1 MNSFHDRLASPQVL
15 LLDGGLGTL
24 LMAAGLPAGT
34 PPELWNVENPDAVQ
48 AAHRAYVDAGSD
60 AVHANTFGANPLRLA
75 HVGLTGRAA
84 ELNQAGVALARAAK
98 ARYVI
103 GDMGPTG
110 EFLPPVGHGNVEAW
124 REAFVAQAEILRAA
138 GVDAFHIE
146 TMMDRREAS
155 AALAAVRSVAPELPV
170 MVSLTFDRKK
180 KGFFT
185 AFGDQPETALVQ
197 LAAEGAAAVGANCSL
212 ASRDMAELV
221 NRAAPQVTALV
232 VQPNAG
238 RPRQH
243 GDRCRYEEEP
253 DSFAHTMVQA
263 LVPGLCALGGC
274 CGTTPAF
281 ISALRQQLERLR

>member
-1 MNSFHDRLASPQVL
+1 MSSFRDGLASPHLL

-34 PPELWNVENPDAVQ
+34 PPELWNVDNPDAVRD
-48 AAHRAYVDAGSD
+48 AHRAYVEAGSD

-75 HVGLTGRAA
+75 HFGLSGRVA
-84 ELNQAGVALARAAK
+84 ELNQAGVALARAAR

-103 GDMGPTG
+103 GDMGTTG
-110 EFLPPVGHGNVEAW
+110 DFLPPVGQGNVDAW
-124 REAFVAQAEILRAA
+124 RDAFLEQAKVLHAA

-155 AALAAVRSVAPELPV
+155 VALAAVRSVAPEVPV

-185 AFGDQPETALVQ
+185 AFGDQPVKALAQ

-212 ASRDMAELV
+212 ASTDMAELV
-221 NRAAPQVTALV
+221 SQTAPSVPALV

-238 RPRQH
+238 RPRQR
-243 GDRCRYEEEP
+243 GDRCWYEEEP
-253 DSFAHTMVQA
+253 DSFAQAMVRA
-263 LVPGLCALGGC
+263 LAPEVTALGGC

-281 ISALRQQLERLR
+281 ISALRCQLDRLS